1 MDRSNTR
8 NMRGGKA
15 RFVQR
20 NHTHSQKSPQVK
32 KGKFATTPSSPK
44 AGSTPLVPK
53 LRFVED
59 APGRRMQSP
68 QLRCARDR
76 AENRATGSE
85 KEAHTTEWKD
95 SKGSNADTST
105 ECTSPIERVENPQ
118 RPWCR
123 CMLIMPGFELY
134 YLCYEAEDGVPCAPV
149 LTGKDGRIL
158 YCTDSAKIP
167 RMLAIGRE
175 DLAALGE
182 PDLDE
187 MVFASI
193 PDALEEYRDGVEYRY
208 AKNLNDTF
216 DVLTELLANCGSSY
230 DNSILSFLLNCF
242 CNHFNTPKL
251 TWEELAETEG
261 YRNLTVEEGIQL
273 ALGIVLTKGRHVA

>member
-20 NHTHSQKSPQVK
+20 NHTHTPKSPRVK
-32 KGKFATTPSSPK
+32 KGKFARAT
-44 AGSTPLVPK
+44 STPLVPN
-53 LRFVED
+53 LRLVGD

-68 QLRCARDR
+68 QLRCARNS
-76 AENRATGSE
+76 ANNKATGSE
-85 KEAHTTEWKD
+85 KTVHCPEWND
-95 SKGSNADTST
+95 SKDGNADAPA
-105 ECTSPIERVENPQ
+105 ECTTPTKGVENPQ

-123 CMLIMPGFELY
+123 CLLIMPGFEVY
-134 YLCYEAEDGVPCAPV
+134 YLVYEAADGVVCAPV

-158 YCTDSAKIP
+158 YCTDSAKIS
-167 RMLAIGRE
+167 RMLSIGQE
-175 DLAALGE
+175 DLAARGE

-193 PDALEEYRDGVEYRY
+193 PDALEEYREGVEYRY
-208 AKNLNDTF
+208 AKNLNDVF
-216 DVLTELLANCGSSY
+216 DVLTELLAACGNSY
-230 DNSILSFLLNCF
+230 DKSILSFLLNCF
-242 CNHFNTPKL
+242 CNHFNTTKL
-251 TWEELAETEG
+251 SWDDLAKTEG
-261 YRNLTVEEGIQL
+261 YRGLSVEEGIQL